1 MMKISVDAMGGDYAP
16 AEVVQGAVKAARD
29 YGLGIYLVG
38 QQDKIKAEMAKY
50 DTSGLDIEIVHTN
63 EFLVEGEQPAYAL
76 RAKRQASIAVATKLV
91 RDGKAAAV
99 FSAGPTGGVIASALM
114 ILGMVE
120 GMSKPVLGGPFVGF
134 APKTVIMDVGANIDV
149 RPDQLLDFAIVG
161 TVYARTLLD
170 VADPTVA
177 ILSVGS
183 EEGKGNDLIK
193 NAYPLFKK
201 SGLNF
206 IGNVEGYDLPT
217 GKANVVVCDGF
228 IGNVLVKF
236 YECLGHV
243 EAKWL
248 ENKLK
253 GKLPEAEIKEIC
265 GSLLK
270 MTNAADSAGGGPIW
284 AVNGLAIKGHG
295 RSRFEDIAR
304 GINQAK
310 LLAEKDIVKALKSE
324 LLAIRAR
331 LNVAKDQEPITKI
344 Q

>member
-1 MMKISVDAMGGDYAP
+1 MKISVDAMGGDYAP

-38 QQDKIKAEMAKY
+38 PQDKIKAEMAKY
-50 DTSGLDIEIVHTN
+50 DTSGLDIEIVHTD

-331 LNVAKDQEPITKI
+331 LNVANNKTNSK
-344 Q
+344 